1 MKLYT
6 RALCSAL
13 LASTFCLAAHAAA
26 PAKPSRPATAL
37 TPAQIETIVH
47 DYLLK
52 NPGILR
58 QASDLLQ
65 REDMVRAQQQAAQS
79 VEVLSKELLAG
90 AASPVAGNPQ
100 GDVTVV
106 EFFDYHCGYCK
117 RVAPAVKALLDSDP
131 NVRLVYKELPI
142 LGPDSIVAARAA
154 LAANRQG
161 KYQGFHDALFAADS
175 LAEPAVLALAA
186 AQGLDVERLRADMA
200 DPAVTAELE
209 KNVAMSTPL
218 GINGT
223 PGFVVGNTVAPGALD
238 LNGLRQMVEAAR
250 KAQQRQASVAP

>member
-1 MKLYT
+1 MNFIQ
-6 RALCSAL
+6 RALCSGL
-13 LASTFCLAAHAAA
+13 IASAFSLTAHAAA
-26 PAKPSRPATAL
+26 PAKPAKAPAL
-37 TPAQIETIVH
+37 TPDQVEAIVH

-58 QASDLLQ
+58 EASMLLQRQDLEQAQKQASAAVEMMSSDLL
-65 REDMVRAQQQAAQS
+65 S
-79 VEVLSKELLAG
+79 VSS
-90 AASPVAGNPQ
+90 SPVGGNPA

-117 RVAPAVKALLDSDP
+117 RVAPAIKELLASDP
-131 NVRLVYKELPI
+131 KVRLIYKQLPI

-161 KYQGFHDALFAADS
+161 KYQDFHDALFAADS
-175 LAEPAVLALAA
+175 LAEPAIMALAA
-186 AQGLDVERLRADMA
+186 QHGLDVERLRADMNDA
-200 DPAVTAELE
+200 QINAELE
-209 KNVAMSTPL
+209 KNVAMSSPL

-238 LNGLRQMVEAAR
+238 LEGLRQMVAKVR
-250 KAQQRQASVAP
+250 KEQQHQASLSQ

>member
-1 MKLYT
+1 
-6 RALCSAL
+6 
-13 LASTFCLAAHAAA
+13 
-26 PAKPSRPATAL
+26 
-37 TPAQIETIVH
+37 
-47 DYLLK
+47 
-52 NPGILR
+52 
-58 QASDLLQ
+58 
-65 REDMVRAQQQAAQS
+65 
-79 VEVLSKELLAG
+79 
-90 AASPVAGNPQ
+90 
-100 GDVTVV
+100 
-106 EFFDYHCGYCK
+106 
-117 RVAPAVKALLDSDP
+117 VAPAVKALLDSDP

>member
-1 MKLYT
+1 MKFIQ
-6 RALCSAL
+6 RALCGGL
-13 LASTFCLAAHAAA
+13 LASLLSLGAHAAPA
-26 PAKPSRPATAL
+26 AKPVKAPAL

-58 QASDLLQ
+58 EASLLLQRQDMEQAQKQASAAVEMMSSDLL
-65 REDMVRAQQQAAQS
+65 S
-79 VEVLSKELLAG
+79 VSS
-90 AASPVAGNPQ
+90 SPVGGNPA

-117 RVAPAVKALLDSDP
+117 RVAPAIKELLASDP
-131 NVRLVYKELPI
+131 KIRLIYKQLPI

-161 KYQGFHDALFAADS
+161 KYQEFHDALFAAD
-175 LAEPAVLALAA
+175 LLTEPAILALAA
-186 AQGLDVERLRADMA
+186 KHGLDVERLRADMS
-200 DPAVTAELE
+200 DPQINAELE
-209 KNVAMSTPL
+209 KNVAMSSPL

-223 PGFVVGNTVAPGALD
+223 PGFVIGNTVAPGALD
-238 LNGLRQMVEAAR
+238 LDGLRQMVAAAR
-250 KAQQRQASVAP
+250 KQQQQQASLPQ

>member
-1 MKLYT
+1 MMKPSL
-6 RALCSAL
+6 RALACGL
-13 LASTFCLAAHAAA
+13 LASVFCLNAHAAKPVKA
-26 PAKPSRPATAL
+26 PVL
-37 TPAQIETIVH
+37 TQEQIETIVH

-58 QASDLLQ
+58 EASDLLQ
-65 REDMVRAQQQAAQS
+65 REDMERAQKQAAAAVGMMSKDLLS
-79 VEVLSKELLAG
+79 VAD
-90 AASPVAGNPQ
+90 SPVAGNPE

-117 RVAPAVKALLDSDP
+117 RVAPALKELLASDP
-131 NVRLVYKELPI
+131 RIRLIYKQLPI

-161 KYQGFHDALFAADS
+161 KYQDFHDALFAADS
-175 LAEPAVLALAA
+175 LAEPAIMALAA
-186 AQGLDVERLRADMA
+186 RQGLDVERLRADMN
-200 DPAVTAELE
+200 DPQINAELE

-238 LNGLRQMVEAAR
+238 LDGLRQMVAAAR
-250 KAQQRQASVAP
+250 KEQPHQAALSQ